1 MYNNGK
7 ERQEDMIKVE
17 NLKLILNK
25 RSILTDIDLC
35 FEEGKIYGLTGNNGC
50 GKTMLMKCICGF
62 VKPSSGS
69 VICEGKRV
77 GKDIDYLAD
86 TGIIIENPC
95 FIGYYPGFKNLK
107 LLAGIKNKPDPVR
120 IKETMKTCGLD
131 PDLRLPVRKYSL
143 GMRQRLGIA
152 QAIMEDQKIL
162 ILDEPMN
169 GLDIDGISEMR
180 ELLLRLKNEGK
191 LIILA
196 SHNTEDIRILCDD
209 IIKMDKGRIVEIRH
223 G

>member
-25 RSILTDIDLC
+25 RTILTDIDLC

-77 GKDIDYLAD
+77 GKDIDYRDVCRRRNDSLR
-86 TGIIIENPC
+86 G
-95 FIGYYPGFKNLK
+95 NL
-107 LLAGIKNKPDPVR
+107 P
-120 IKETMKTCGLD
+120 
-131 PDLRLPVRKYSL
+131 
-143 GMRQRLGIA
+143 
-152 QAIMEDQKIL
+152 
-162 ILDEPMN
+162 
-169 GLDIDGISEMR
+169 
-180 ELLLRLKNEGK
+180 
-191 LIILA
+191 
-196 SHNTEDIRILCDD
+196 
-209 IIKMDKGRIVEIRH
+209 
-223 G
+223 